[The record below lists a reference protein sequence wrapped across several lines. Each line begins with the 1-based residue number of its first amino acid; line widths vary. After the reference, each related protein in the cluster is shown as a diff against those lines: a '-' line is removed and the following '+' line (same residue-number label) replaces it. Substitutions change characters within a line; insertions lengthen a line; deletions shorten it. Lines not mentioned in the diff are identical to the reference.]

1 LSSSVPAVD
10 TVALQAAVPVVRTIL
25 NRDFRSNTYALR
37 LGSSAAAPMACVLI
51 DPGLN
56 REAIEADLAE
66 CGWQPQAVL
75 CTHGHFDHVGSAAWA
90 QSVYQVPVY
99 LCEADL
105 RLAKMANFLLTAC
118 KLPQRISLP
127 EFTLLPPN
135 ATVVVGEKAFTF
147 HALPGHTPGSAG
159 ITVDNLLFS
168 GDSLYARRT
177 ALSQLPGED
186 HAQLRQSL
194 QHLFTWIAGDVIVY
208 PGHGSSTTIADVQ
221 QHNEE
226 LRAFMAEA

>member
-1 LSSSVPAVD
+1 MPPVDAVAVPAV
-10 TVALQAAVPVVRTIL
+10 VPAVRTIL

-37 LGSSAAAPMACVLI
+37 VGGSAGARPSCVLI

-66 CGWQPQAVL
+66 CDWQPQAVL
-75 CTHGHFDHVGSAAWA
+75 CTHGHFDHVGSAAWV
-90 QSVYQVPVY
+90 QTRYQVPVY
-99 LCEADL
+99 LCAADL
-105 RLAKMANFLLTAC
+105 KLAKMANFLLTAC

-127 EFTLLPPN
+127 EFTLLPPD

-147 HALPGHTPGSAG
+147 HSLPGHTPGSSG
-159 ITVDNLLFS
+159 ITVDGLLFS

-194 QHLFTWIAGDVIVY
+194 KHLFTWIAGDVIVY